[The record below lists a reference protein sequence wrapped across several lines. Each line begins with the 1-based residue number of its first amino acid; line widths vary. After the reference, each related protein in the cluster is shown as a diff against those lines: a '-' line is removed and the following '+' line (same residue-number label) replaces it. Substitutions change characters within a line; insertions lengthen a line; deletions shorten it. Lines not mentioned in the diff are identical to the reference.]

1 MRRLLFIIAI
11 LEALLPRLS
20 SAQTIDTS
28 INVGNG
34 HQLHFII
41 IKGKGTPILFESGL
55 GDGASI
61 WNNITKRIA
70 DATGATIITYD
81 RLSFGDNLQNYQ
93 IGLENEIKALEIGLQ
108 TLGFANKNIMLVSHS
123 LGGMYNQYYASRHST
138 EIKAAV
144 LFDVAN
150 VCSLTS
156 WFKTANAEQNDTIKK
171 YLADILESVRKNQM
185 PKNIPTTD
193 IVIEHQY
200 DENGNVDTANEQMWI
215 NCHKDFVALS
225 PQRKVLIAYGTGHHI
240 FIDNPSLAINAIIT
254 QYANYAEA
262 KQKTIII
269 EKAYELELAILN
281 DNKKNEV
288 KCGQK
293 EDDLNAWAYSL
304 LGKNETEKAIEVFK
318 LNVTLNPDSW
328 NAYDSLAEAYLKA
341 GNKELAIKNYKRSLE
356 LNPKND
362 NATKVLGQISQ

>member
-1 MRRLLFIIAI
+1 MKKIIFIATFVFG
-11 LEALLPRLS
+11 LLPRITT
-20 SAQTIDTS
+20 AQTIDTLV
-28 INVGNG
+28 NVGSG
-34 HQLHFII
+34 HRLHFII

-61 WNNITKRIA
+61 WNNITKQIA
-70 DATGATIITYD
+70 AATGATIITYD
-81 RLSFGDNLQNYQ
+81 RLSYGNNLQNYR
-93 IGLENEIKALEIGLQ
+93 IGLENEIKALETGLQ

-138 EIKAAV
+138 EIKAAI

-150 VCSLTS
+150 VCSLAS
-156 WFKTANAEQNDTIKK
+156 WFKTANGEQNDTIKT
-171 YLADILESVRKNQM
+171 YLSDILETVSKNQM
-185 PKNIPTTD
+185 PQNIPTTD

-200 DENGNVDTANEQMWI
+200 DDNGNVDTANENMWI
-215 NCHKDFVALS
+215 NCHKNFVALS
-225 PQRKVLIAYGTGHHI
+225 PQRKILIAYGTGHHI

-254 QYANYAEA
+254 EYANYVEP
-262 KQKTIII
+262 KQKSVII
-269 EKAYELELAILN
+269 ERAYKLELTTLN

-304 LGKNETEKAIEVFK
+304 LGKNEVEKAIEVFK
-318 LNVTLNPDSW
+318 LNVTLNPYSW
-328 NAYDSLAEAYLKA
+328 NAYDSLAEAYLKS
-341 GNKELAIKNYKRSLE
+341 GNKDLAKKNYKKSLE

-362 NATKVLGQISQ
+362 NATKALGQIK

>member
-1 MRRLLFIIAI
+1 MKKLIFIATFVFG
-11 LEALLPRLS
+11 LLPRITT
-20 SAQTIDTS
+20 AQTIDTLV
-28 INVGNG
+28 NVGNG
-34 HQLHFII
+34 HQLHFAII
-41 IKGKGTPILFESGL
+41 NGKGTPILFESGL

-61 WNNITKRIA
+61 WNNITKQIA

-81 RLSFGDNLQNYQ
+81 RLSYGDSLQNYQ
-93 IGLENEIKALEIGLQ
+93 ISLESEIKALETGLQ
-108 TLGFANKNIMLVSHS
+108 KLGFANKNIMLVSHS
-123 LGGMYNQYYASRHST
+123 LGGMYNQYYASRHPT
-138 EIKAAV
+138 EIKAAIS
-144 LFDVAN
+144 FDVAN

-171 YLADILESVRKNQM
+171 YLANILETVTKNPM
-185 PKNIPTTD
+185 PLNIPLVD
-193 IVIEHQY
+193 IVVEHQY
-200 DENGNVDTANEQMWI
+200 DDNGNLDTANENMWI
-215 NCHKDFVALS
+215 NCHKNFVAQS
-225 PQRKVLIAYGTGHHI
+225 PQRKMLIAYGTGHHI
-240 FIDNPSLAINAIIT
+240 SIDNPSLAINAIIT
-254 QYANYAEA
+254 QYAKYAEP

-269 EKAYELELAILN
+269 ERAYELELTTLN

-328 NAYDSLAEAYLKA
+328 NAYDSLGEAYLKA
-341 GNKELAIKNYKRSLE
+341 GNKELAKKNYKKSLE

-362 NATKVLGQISQ
+362 NATKTLGQIK

>member
-1 MRRLLFIIAI
+1 MTFVLG
-11 LEALLPRLS
+11 LLPLIIN
-20 SAQTIDTS
+20 AQTIDTLV
-28 INVGNG
+28 NVDSG

-61 WNNITKRIA
+61 WNNITKQIA

-93 IGLENEIKALEIGLQ
+93 IGLESEIKALETGLQ
-108 TLGFANKNIMLVSHS
+108 KLGFANKSIMLVSHS

-138 EIKAAV
+138 EIKAAI

-156 WFKTANAEQNDTIKK
+156 WFKTANTEQNDIIKK
-171 YLADILESVRKNQM
+171 YLANILETVTKNQM
-185 PKNIPTTD
+185 PQTIPIID
-193 IVIEHQY
+193 IIVEHQY
-200 DENGNVDTANEQMWI
+200 DDNGNVDTANENMWI
-215 NCHKDFVALS
+215 NCHKNFVAQS
-225 PQRKVLIAYGTGHHI
+225 PQRKILIAYGTGHHI
-240 FIDNPSLAINAIIT
+240 FLDNPSLAINEIVT
-254 QYANYAEA
+254 QYANYAEP
-262 KQKTIII
+262 KQKAIII
-269 EKAYELELAILN
+269 ERAYELELTKVN

-304 LGKNETEKAIEVFK
+304 LTKNETEKAIEVFK
-318 LNVTLNPDSW
+318 LNVTLNPYSW

-341 GNKELAIKNYKRSLE
+341 GNKELATKNYKKSLE

-362 NATKVLGQISQ
+362 NATKVLEQIK

>member
-1 MRRLLFIIAI
+1 MKKLIFIATFVFG
-11 LEALLPRLS
+11 LLPRITT
-20 SAQTIDTS
+20 AQTIDTLV
-28 INVGNG
+28 NVGGG
-34 HQLHFII
+34 HQLHFTI

-61 WNNITKRIA
+61 WNNITKQIA

-93 IGLENEIKALEIGLQ
+93 IGLENETKALETGLQ
-108 TLGFANKNIMLVSHS
+108 KLGFANKNIMLVSHS
-123 LGGMYNQYYASRHST
+123 LGGMYNQYYASRHPT
-138 EIKAAV
+138 EIKAAIS
-144 LFDVAN
+144 FDVAN

-156 WFKTANAEQNDTIKK
+156 WFKTANGEQNDTIKK
-171 YLADILESVRKNQM
+171 YLANILETVTKNQM
-185 PKNIPTTD
+185 PLNIPLVD

-200 DENGNVDTANEQMWI
+200 DDNGNVDTANEQMWI
-215 NCHKDFVALS
+215 NCHKQFVAQS
-225 PQRKVLIAYGTGHHI
+225 PQRKMLIAFGTGHHI
-240 FIDNPSLAINAIIT
+240 FIDNPSLAVNVIIT
-254 QYANYAEA
+254 QYANYAEP

-269 EKAYELELAILN
+269 ERAYQLELTTVN

-304 LGKNETEKAIEVFK
+304 LEKNEIEKAIEVFK
-318 LNVTLNPDSW
+318 LNATLNPDSW

-341 GNKELAIKNYKRSLE
+341 GNKELAKKNYKKSLE

-362 NATKVLGQISQ
+362 NATKMLEQIK